1 MSWQLRWPTPTI
13 LPLPFGI
20 LYSSLPL
27 FIKSLAVEAFPL
39 PPWRGPA
46 AITVI
51 VALSDADDFD
61 GAHAPVAA
69 LAAPSFPVDTLAVFF
84 VVYEAVAASQVAAA
98 LSPASA
104 EAAAVWLLLL
114 IHIGSSFFPGHAAV

>member
-20 LYSSLPL
+20 LASSSSLPL

-84 VVYEAVAASQVAAA
+84 VV
-98 LSPASA
+98 
-104 EAAAVWLLLL
+104 
-114 IHIGSSFFPGHAAV
+114 